1 MKPINCL
8 SLSSFIV
15 FSIVSVICLK
25 PVVSEAHPHPSKTM
39 QAVHYPSLSNEHLPM
54 IERVFCI
61 SQEGAKSICTRAITT
76 PLNDTKTCIINQFT
90 SIKNKLQNIYA
101 DSDHRT
107 YWAKDIEQL
116 IAIYQSSLMAC
127 AFYKYQ

>member
-1 MKPINCL
+1 MKPTNFLPL
-8 SLSSFIV
+8 SLFIV
-15 FSIVSVICLK
+15 FSIVSVIFLK
-25 PVVSEAHPHPSKTM
+25 PVVSESHPHPAKAIP
-39 QAVHYPSLSNEHLPM
+39 AVNHQSIFNEHLPI
-54 IERVFCI
+54 IERVVCT
-61 SQEGAKSICTRAITT
+61 SEEVSKSICTRAITT
-76 PLNDTKTCIINQFT
+76 PLNDTKRCIINQFT